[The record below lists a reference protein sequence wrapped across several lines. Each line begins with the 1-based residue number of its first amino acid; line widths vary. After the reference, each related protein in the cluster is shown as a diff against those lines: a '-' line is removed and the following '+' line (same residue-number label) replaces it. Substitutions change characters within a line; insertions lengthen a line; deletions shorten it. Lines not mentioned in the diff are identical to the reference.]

1 MIKVENNEMDIQ
13 DNFSK
18 ATYISYIDLMLGLTQ
33 KEIERLENKN
43 LEEVR
48 HEYNMAFLQNSDE
61 LLT

>member
-1 MIKVENNEMDIQ
+1 MIKVEKNEMDIH

>member
-1 MIKVENNEMDIQ
+1 MDIQ

>member
-1 MIKVENNEMDIQ
+1 MENNEMEIQ

>member
-1 MIKVENNEMDIQ
+1 MENYEIQ

-18 ATYISYIDLMLGLTQ
+18 DTYISYIDLMLGLTK
-33 KEIERLENKN
+33 KEIERLEDKT

>member
-1 MIKVENNEMDIQ
+1 MENNETEVQ